1 MYAVVCGCRLN
12 VHRPARVDVA
22 CVYIQRKDEVLL
34 GRATIGRD
42 HCVQKECTRTE
53 VDNGRASDAE
63 GIKFGAYEIVCG
75 YRIAHVSPP
84 DDATV
89 AGIERIY
96 VIRFRRHN
104 DHRFAAGPALDVK
117 RLGVNVA
124 TNCTVE
130 GQVARQFRGSAW
142 GERGINVKAVPRIV
156 IVKLSHVHLCVR
168 WSSYARQPN
177 NGYEEK

>member
-1 MYAVVCGCRLN
+1 MKRTAIPHTPIADIKNVAHDTECRSLHLNRCLEVYAVVCGCRLN

-75 YRIAHVSPP
+75 NRIAHVSLP
-84 DDATV
+84 DDAPLL
-89 AGIERIY
+89 AS
-96 VIRFRRHN
+96 
-104 DHRFAAGPALDVK
+104 
-117 RLGVNVA
+117 
-124 TNCTVE
+124 
-130 GQVARQFRGSAW
+130 SA
-142 GERGINVKAVPRIV
+142 
-156 IVKLSHVHLCVR
+156 
-168 WSSYARQPN
+168 
-177 NGYEEK
+177 